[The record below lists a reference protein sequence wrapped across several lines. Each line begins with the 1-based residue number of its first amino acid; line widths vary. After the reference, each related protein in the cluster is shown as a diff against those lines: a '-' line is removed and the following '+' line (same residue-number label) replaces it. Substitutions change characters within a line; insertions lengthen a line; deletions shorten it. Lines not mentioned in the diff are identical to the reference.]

1 MHPNHVRCANVDE
14 GPCDKL
20 TSSLF
25 AELHSTASWTS
36 LKSKFLYWYVIHARE
51 STLNASSLDET
62 VWYQRMQ
69 SVFRQLSKMPTDS
82 TGTPGIRDSPQPLEG
97 SRLTCP
103 KFAVN
108 WSFYMPFRW
117 LVTKKRSILK
127 QIDALCEVSSRH
139 LEWLWVCVCSSNSVR
154 CQNQA
159 FWNKM
164 TSALDSKEGQTVSRW
179 LATFNR
185 LQLSKWRGR
194 FEMLEVADRV
204 DFEAS
209 KNLWDSEKVCGMAL
223 LTMKEATSPK
233 SSQSPHELS
242 ASSFAPLDLIRTQS
256 ICLQNQHEANKSA
269 CYTLDLSPRHSIRP
283 SFGLNLL
290 IIAVNHVSKEV
301 VCFLRGRPLTSLGAA
316 SGI

>member
-103 KFAVN
+103 KCAVN

-117 LVTKKRSILK
+117 LVTKKSSILK
-127 QIDALCEVSSRH
+127 QIDALCEVISRH
-139 LEWLWVCVCSSNSVR
+139 LEWLWVCVCV
-154 CQNQA
+154 CVCVCV
-159 FWNKM
+159 F
-164 TSALDSKEGQTVSRW
+164 
-179 LATFNR
+179 F
-185 LQLSKWRGR
+185 QLCS
-194 FEMLEVADRV
+194 
-204 DFEAS
+204 
-209 KNLWDSEKVCGMAL
+209 
-223 LTMKEATSPK
+223 
-233 SSQSPHELS
+233 
-242 ASSFAPLDLIRTQS
+242 
-256 ICLQNQHEANKSA
+256 
-269 CYTLDLSPRHSIRP
+269 
-283 SFGLNLL
+283 
-290 IIAVNHVSKEV
+290 VSKPGLLKQDNISSG
-301 VCFLRGRPLTSLGAA
+301 FQRRTNSLTVAGYVQQA
-316 SGI
+316 SA

>member
-127 QIDALCEVSSRH
+127 QIDALYEVSSRH
-139 LEWLWVCVCSSNSVR
+139 LEWLCVCVFFQLCSV
-154 CQNQA
+154 
-159 FWNKM
+159 
-164 TSALDSKEGQTVSRW
+164 SKPG
-179 LATFNR
+179 
-185 LQLSKWRGR
+185 
-194 FEMLEVADRV
+194 
-204 DFEAS
+204 
-209 KNLWDSEKVCGMAL
+209 L
-223 LTMKEATSPK
+223 LTRWHQLWIPKKDKQSHGGWLHSTGFSLANDEAGS
-233 SSQSPHELS
+233 
-242 ASSFAPLDLIRTQS
+242 R
-256 ICLQNQHEANKSA
+256 C
-269 CYTLDLSPRHSIRP
+269 
-283 SFGLNLL
+283 
-290 IIAVNHVSKEV
+290 
-301 VCFLRGRPLTSLGAA
+301 
-316 SGI
+316 